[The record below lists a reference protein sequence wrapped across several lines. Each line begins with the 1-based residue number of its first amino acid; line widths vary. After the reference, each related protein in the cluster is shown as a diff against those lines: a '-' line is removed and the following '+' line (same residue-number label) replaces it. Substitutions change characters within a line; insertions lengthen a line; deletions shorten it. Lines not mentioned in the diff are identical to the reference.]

1 MRQPIHRA
9 LAGAVALVAACGVV
23 LAGGGTAFAHASLV
37 SSAPAAN
44 SVLEAGPKA
53 IVLDFDEAI
62 ESDLASIVLYASD
75 SRPLDVGAPT
85 AGADDTIVSVAAPE
99 LDDGLYAV
107 VWRVTSSDGHVVD
120 GAFSFQVGTAAEG
133 DGQALLDSLGDG
145 VRAAPEVRWWYGV
158 ARFLSLVGV
167 LVLVGGGWWLVQPS
181 LDLAARRVA
190 RRIAAVAAGAL
201 VVGSGAAFA
210 LFGAEAVA
218 GSFGDAFSPSVW
230 GDVATTQT
238 GRMLLVRLA
247 LALVLAVLVATVR
260 RRREGWW
267 RGAALAAGLFALYTF
282 PASGHPNSLH
292 PAALWIAIDLAHL
305 AAIAVWLGGL
315 LALLVAG
322 NATLA
327 EPEGERF
334 AARFSRIATV
344 AIPVI
349 VATGVAQGLRLAGGL
364 DDLTATDWG
373 RLLLTKVTV
382 VAALLAVAGVSR
394 WLLQHDGAASL
405 RRTVIAEAVLGV
417 VVLGVA
423 AGMVALPPQPP
434 VAARSFATELSS
446 GGLIAIITL
455 GPGSV
460 GSNEMHLT
468 MTPPGGSIT
477 PIVGVTARVRLESDG
492 TPDSPVTMV
501 REGPNHYS
509 GTITFPRGGDWTLE
523 IIVQIT
529 ETQTVLLSSTVP
541 IP

>member
-1 MRQPIHRA
+1 MQQPIRRV
-9 LAGAVALVAACGVV
+9 LAGAVALAAACGVV
-23 LAGGGTAFAHASLV
+23 LTGGGTAFAHASLV
-37 SSAPAAN
+37 SSSPAAN
-44 SVLEAGPKA
+44 SVLETGPDA

-62 ESDLASIVLYASD
+62 ESDLASIVLYDGD
-75 SRPLDVGAPT
+75 SRPLDVGAPV
-85 AGADDTIVSVAAPE
+85 AGADDTIVSVAAPD
-99 LDDGLYAV
+99 LADGLYAV

-120 GAFSFQVGTAAEG
+120 GAFSFQVGTAVEG
-133 DGQALLDSLGDG
+133 DGQALVDSVRGG
-145 VRAAPEVRWWYGV
+145 VRAASEVRWWYGV

-167 LVLVGGGWWLVQPS
+167 LVLVGGGWWLLQPA
-181 LDLAARRVA
+181 LDLAGRRAA
-190 RRIAAVAAGAL
+190 RRIAAVATGSF
-201 VVGSGAAFA
+201 VVGSAAA
-210 LFGAEAVA
+210 VGLFGAEVSA
-218 GSFGDAFSPSVW
+218 GTLSDAFSPSVW
-230 GDVATTQT
+230 RDVADTRT
-238 GRMLLVRLA
+238 GTMLLVRLA
-247 LALVLAVLVATVR
+247 MAAVLAVLVCTLRLR
-260 RRREGWW
+260 RAGWW
-267 RGAALAAGLFALYTF
+267 RGAAFAAGLLALYTF

-292 PAALWIAIDLAHL
+292 PAALWIAIDLLHL

-327 EPEGERF
+327 EPDGERF
-334 AARFSRIATV
+334 AARFSRTA
-344 AIPVI
+344 AISVPII
-349 VATGVAQGLRLAGGL
+349 VATGVAQGLRLADGL

-394 WLLQHDGAASL
+394 WLLRHDGAASL

-417 VVLGVA
+417 VVLGMA
-423 AGMVALPPQPP
+423 AGMVALPPQRP
-434 VAARSFATELSS
+434 VEARPFATQLAS
-446 GGLIAIITL
+446 GGLIGIITL

-460 GSNEMHLT
+460 GSNEVHLT

-477 PIVGVTARVRLESDG
+477 PVVGVTARVRLEAADI
-492 TPDSPVTMV
+492 PDSPVTLV

-529 ETQTVLLSSTVP
+529 DTQTVLLSSTVP

>member
-1 MRQPIHRA
+1 MRHLIHRA
-9 LAGAVALVAACGVV
+9 LAGAVAVLAACGVV
-23 LAGGGTAFAHASLV
+23 LSGGGTAFAHASLV
-37 SSAPAAN
+37 GSTPAAN
-44 SVLEAGPKA
+44 SVLETGPEA
-53 IVLDFDEAI
+53 IVLDFNEAI
-62 ESDLASIVLYASD
+62 ESDLASIVLYDGD
-75 SRPLDVGAPT
+75 SRPLEVGAPT

-133 DGQALLDSLGDG
+133 DGQALVDSVRSG
-145 VRAAPEVRWWYGV
+145 VRAEPEVRWWYGV
-158 ARFLSLVGV
+158 ARFLSLIGV
-167 LVLVGGGWWLVQPS
+167 LTLVGAGWWFVQS
-181 LDLAARRVA
+181 GLDLAARRSA
-190 RRIAAVAAGAL
+190 RRIAAASAVVL
-201 VVGSGAAFA
+201 VGGSAAAFG

-218 GSFGDAFSPSVW
+218 GGVGDAFSPSVW
-230 GDVATTQT
+230 GDVATTET
-238 GRMLLVRLA
+238 GRMLLVRIA
-247 LALVLAVLVATVR
+247 VAIVLAGLTVTAAQR
-260 RRREGWW
+260 RAGWW
-267 RGAALAAGLFALYTF
+267 RGAAFAAGLFALYTF

-292 PAALWIAIDLAHL
+292 PAALWIAVDLAHL

-315 LALLVAG
+315 VALLVAG
-322 NATLA
+322 NTTLA

-334 AARFSRIATV
+334 AAKFSRTATV

-349 VATGVAQGLRLAGGL
+349 VATGVVQGLRLADGL
-364 DDLTATDWG
+364 DDLTVTDWG

-382 VAALLAVAGVSR
+382 VAALLAVAGVSQ

-405 RRTVIAEAVLGV
+405 RRTVIAETVLGV
-417 VVLGVA
+417 VVLGMA
-423 AGMVALPPQPP
+423 AGMVALPPKPP
-434 VAARSFATELSS
+434 VEAQPFGTELAS

-477 PIVGVTARVRLESDG
+477 PVVGVTARVRLESASI
-492 TPDSPVTMV
+492 PDSPVTLV

-509 GTITFPRGGDWTLE
+509 GIITFPRSGEWTLE

-529 ETQTVLLSSTVP
+529 DTQTVLLSSPVP

>member
-1 MRQPIHRA
+1 MRQPIRRA
-9 LAGAVALVAACGVV
+9 LAGALALAAACGVLLV
-23 LAGGGTAFAHASLV
+23 GGGTAYAHASLV
-37 SSAPAAN
+37 SSSPAAN
-44 SVLEAGPKA
+44 SVLETGPDA
-53 IVLDFDEAI
+53 IVLDFDEAV
-62 ESDLASIVLYASD
+62 ESDLASIVLYDAD
-75 SRPLDVGAPT
+75 SRPVDVGSPT
-85 AGADDTIVSVAAPE
+85 AGADDTIVSVSVPA

-107 VWRVTSSDGHVVD
+107 VWRTTSLDGHVVD
-120 GAFSFQVGTAAEG
+120 GAFSFQVGTGAEG
-133 DGQALLDSLGDG
+133 DAQELVDSVRGG

-158 ARFLSLVGV
+158 ARFLSLFGM
-167 LVLVGGGWWLVQPS
+167 LVLVGCGWWLVQPG
-181 LDLAARRVA
+181 LDLAGRRSARRVGV
-190 RRIAAVAAGAL
+190 VAAASL
-201 VVGSGAAFA
+201 VVGSAAAFG

-218 GSFGDAFSPSVW
+218 GTVGDAFNPSVW

-238 GRMLLVRLA
+238 GRMLLLRLA
-247 LALVLAVLVATVR
+247 VAVLLAGLVATLQHR
-260 RRREGWW
+260 RAGWW
-267 RGAALAAGLFALYTF
+267 RGAAFAAGLIALYTF
-282 PASGHPNSLH
+282 PASGHPNSLE

-315 LALLVAG
+315 LALLIAG
-322 NATLA
+322 NTTLA
-327 EPEGERF
+327 EPEGAQF
-334 AARFSRIATV
+334 AKRFSRTATI

-349 VATGVAQGLRLAGGL
+349 VITGVVQGLRLADGL

-405 RRTVIAEAVLGV
+405 RRTVIAECVLGV
-417 VVLGVA
+417 VVLGMA

-434 VAARSFATELSS
+434 PQARPFAEQLSS
-446 GGLIAIITL
+446 AGLIAIITL

-477 PIVGVTARVRLESDG
+477 PIVGVTARVRLESADI
-492 TPDSPVTMV
+492 PDSPVTMV

-509 GTITFPRGGDWTLE
+509 GSVTFPRGGDWTLE

-529 ETQTVLLSSTVP
+529 DSQTVLLSSTVP